1 MEKSLSITKRER
13 DYILFNIR
21 GFFRHYKLEQNI
33 NKISIDISNIQLLEQ
48 EVNSLLSQLNEY
60 KEEFNTIISNNNI
73 NNQSRQRLFVNR
85 RIKPSTKSTD
95 IALKKMNEKNK
106 KNRMRELK
114 YDLNKSNL
122 TMRPRTPDVSKMLY
136 KNKDQNKIKR
146 MNEKKIIK
154 NNIINNY
161 NNISSK
167 SFVHQKKYNNKFN
180 NNITS
185 DNISHKLLNTSNISK
200 KKSNNNN
207 ITMRSIK
214 RDNSI
219 DKKNNTIN
227 KGKLNHTSEK
237 FPKEYEKIKT
247 KTLATNN
254 KVQKKL
260 NIITLRD
267 FSPNSTIQNKL
278 LINKTRN
285 IKNTNI
291 YDRYHSSDIAKKK
304 STDTKR
310 LQTIQTIT
318 SPIGRKNN
326 EKKFII
332 KKRMNMKTP
341 SPKTLRKTSPLL
353 IDHDTIIRNKN
364 KKINYNGHYHSPS
377 FVGKRI
383 NNNNKKDKMKHNK
396 IQSAVL
402 MNNKDITKEEEKK
415 LDEIINSKN
424 ILNQNL
430 GEVDKDMNN
439 KNIMDLS
446 QHILKN
452 LEYVNN
458 SEENKYIYENKNN
471 RDHLYMSN
479 YIESLFLSIK
489 LGFFTPSE
497 KVKLLLMSKE
507 LYFKFEIKDVINDYI
522 NYYQKEM
529 NLISNKICK
538 YDINIINKP
547 FIPRKTGIN
556 SLNFITKNEEQR
568 LINESS
574 HDYVKKIFKIILIF
588 LNENDNIDENAN
600 IFEYLFNDVYKKNNV
615 NNIKDLFIKNFV
627 EKIPLINDTQFN
639 LVNDILKEVP
649 DLLSP
654 STLLS
659 YNRNVSYLIFF
670 LSELFNYFSMKTNDD
685 VFYYK
690 IRNDYFKLN
699 EYINKINKLK
709 TYL

>member
-48 EVNSLLSQLNEY
+48 EVNGLLSQLNEY

-167 SFVHQKKYNNKFN
+167 SFVNQKKYNNKFN

-227 KGKLNHTSEK
+227 KGKLNYTLEK

-304 STDTKR
+304 SIDTKR
-310 LQTIQTIT
+310 LQTIQTVT

-326 EKKFII
+326 EKRFII
-332 KKRMNMKTP
+332 KKRTNMKTP
-341 SPKTLRKTSPLL
+341 SPKTFRKTSPLL

-396 IQSAVL
+396 IQSAIL